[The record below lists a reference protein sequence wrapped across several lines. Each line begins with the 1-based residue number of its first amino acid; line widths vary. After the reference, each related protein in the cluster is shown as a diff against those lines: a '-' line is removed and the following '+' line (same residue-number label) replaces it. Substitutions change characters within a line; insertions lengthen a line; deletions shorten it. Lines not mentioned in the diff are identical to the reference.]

1 MYPFINVYICIS
13 KPKFSD
19 YFLLLQTNPTQVAN
33 PIKQLA
39 GETAIYGLSTIL
51 ARIIN
56 FALVPLYTRVLT
68 QSQYG
73 VVAEFMAYIA
83 MLQVVLTLGL
93 ETGCFRYASKEG
105 ADPGK
110 VFSNAFVTV
119 FGVCALF
126 FGATAL
132 FSGDIAT
139 AMGYPGFSKLI
150 VYCGLILL
158 IDCTTAIL
166 FAKLRH
172 EHKALKFAVIKTLK
186 ILTEVAVNLL
196 LYLVLAARF
205 AEGSWR
211 WVTRLVSATPDF
223 TYPIFAILVSC
234 LVCLV
239 LIAPELFRL
248 TFRLDRRLIRRLL
261 VYSLPLMVAG
271 LPGIMN
277 DVLDRLLM
285 RFINADPVNWRAD
298 LGVYQAAVKLAVIM
312 QLFVQMFRY
321 AAEPFFFQRERD
333 KGSKK
338 IYADV
343 LNYFTAFCMFGFVI
357 LMLFMDEIGL
367 LLGRDFRV
375 GLDITPIMLMA
386 YVITGIL
393 FNVNIWYK
401 LSEKT
406 GYAVW
411 ITLAGLA
418 VTVVVNVIFMP
429 RYSYHAA
436 AWGHIASYLTMLL
449 LTAALGRKYYPI
461 PYNWGVVLL
470 LMAAGLG
477 VWGLSTLLP
486 TLGTGLKFLLHFLF
500 VLLYVGVAFI
510 IFAIQKRRSVA

>member
-1 MYPFINVYICIS
+1 M
-13 KPKFSD
+13 
-19 YFLLLQTNPTQVAN
+19 AN

-51 ARIIN
+51 ARVIN

-68 QSQYG
+68 QTQYG
-73 VVAEFMAYIA
+73 VFSEFMAYIA

-105 ADPGK
+105 ADPK
-110 VFSNAFVTV
+110 RVFSNAFVTV

-126 FGATAL
+126 LACLIA
-132 FSGDIAT
+132 FSGEIAT
-139 AMGYPGFSKLI
+139 GFGYPGFDNLI
-150 VYCGLILL
+150 IYCGLILL

-172 EHKALKFAVIKTLK
+172 EHKALKFAVIKTIK
-186 ILTEVAVNLL
+186 ILTEVGVNLL
-196 LYLVLAARF
+196 LYLVMAARF
-205 AEGSWR
+205 ATNPDHWL
-211 WVTRLVSATPDF
+211 TRFVSASPDF
-223 TYPIFAILVSC
+223 TYPIFAILISC

-239 LIAPELFRL
+239 LIAPDLLKL
-248 TFRLDRRLIRRLL
+248 TFRLDGKLIRRLL
-261 VYSLPLMVAG
+261 AYSLPLMIAG

-277 DVLDRLLM
+277 DVLDRVLM

-333 KGSKK
+333 KDSKK

-343 LNYFTAFCMFGFVI
+343 LNYFTAFCMFGFVV

-367 LLGRDFRV
+367 LLGKDFRV
-375 GLDITPIMLMA
+375 GLSITPIMLMA
-386 YVITGIL
+386 YVITGVL

-411 ITLAGLA
+411 ITLAGLV
-418 VTVVVNVIFMP
+418 VTIVVNLLFMP
-429 RYSYHAA
+429 KYSYHAA
-436 AWGHIASYLTMLL
+436 AWGHIASYLTMLV
-449 LTAALGRKYYPI
+449 LTAWLGRRHYPI

-470 LMAAGLG
+470 LTAAGLG
-477 VWGLSTLLP
+477 TWGVSRLLP
-486 TLGTGLKFLLHFLF
+486 EMDLWIKIIVHLLLVLVYLGL
-500 VLLYVGVAFI
+500 AFI
-510 IFAIQKRRSVA
+510 IFVFHKKKSAA

>member
-1 MYPFINVYICIS
+1 M
-13 KPKFSD
+13 
-19 YFLLLQTNPTQVAN
+19 AN

-51 ARIIN
+51 ARVIN
-56 FALVPLYTRVLT
+56 FALVPLYTRVLS
-68 QSQYG
+68 QAQYG
-73 VVAEFMAYIA
+73 VFSEFMAYIA

-119 FGVCALF
+119 FGICALF
-126 FGATAL
+126 FACVSV
-132 FSGDIAT
+132 FSDGIAT
-139 AMGYPGFSKLI
+139 VMGYPGFARLI

-172 EHKALKFAVIKTLK
+172 EHKALRFAVIKTLK
-186 ILTEVAVNLL
+186 ILTEVGVNLL
-196 LYLVLAARF
+196 LYLVMAQRF
-205 AEGSWR
+205 AAGSSLWL
-211 WVTRLVSATPDF
+211 TRFVSAVPDF

-239 LIAPELFRL
+239 LIAPELLKL
-248 TFRLDRRLIRRLL
+248 TFRLDRSLIRRLL

-277 DVLDRLLM
+277 DVLDRVLM

-321 AAEPFFFQRERD
+321 AAEPFFFQREKD
-333 KGSKK
+333 KDGKI

-343 LNYFTAFCMFGFVI
+343 LNYFTAFCMFGFVT

-367 LLGRDFRV
+367 ILGKDFRV

-386 YVITGIL
+386 YIITGIL

-411 ITLAGLA
+411 ITLAGLV
-418 VTVVVNVIFMP
+418 VTVIVNLIFMP

-436 AWGHIASYLTMLL
+436 AWGHIASYLTMLV
-449 LTAALGRKYYPI
+449 LTAALGRRHYPI

-470 LMAAGLG
+470 LVAGGLG
-477 VWGLSTLLP
+477 IWGLSLLLP
-486 TLGTGLKFLLHFLF
+486 EMGIWTKVLVHSAF
-500 VLLYVGVAFI
+500 VLLYIFFAFA
-510 IFAIQKRRSVA
+510 IFAIHKRRIVR

>member
-1 MYPFINVYICIS
+1 MLIS
-13 KPKFSD
+13 HE
-19 YFLLLQTNPTQVAN
+19 VAN
-33 PIKQLA
+33 PLKQLA

-51 ARIIN
+51 ARVIN

-68 QSQYG
+68 QTQYG
-73 VVAEFMAYIA
+73 VFAEFMAYIA

-126 FGATAL
+126 FACVTL
-132 FSGDIAT
+132 FSDGIST
-139 AMGYPGFSKLI
+139 AMGYPGFSNMI

-186 ILTEVAVNLL
+186 ILTEVGVNLL

-205 AEGSWR
+205 AEGSCLWL
-211 WVTRLVSATPDF
+211 TRFVSATPDF

-234 LVCLV
+234 FVCLI
-239 LIAPELFRL
+239 LIAPELLKL
-248 TFRLDRRLIRRLL
+248 TFQLDRGLIRRLL
-261 VYSLPLMVAG
+261 IYSLPLMVAG

-333 KGSKK
+333 KGGKK

-343 LNYFTAFCMFGFVI
+343 LNYFTAFCMFGFVV
-357 LMLFMDEIGL
+357 LMLFMNEIGL
-367 LLGRDFRV
+367 LLGKDFRV

-411 ITLAGLA
+411 ITLAGLV
-418 VTVVVNVIFMP
+418 VTVIVNLIFMP

-436 AWGHIASYLTMLL
+436 AWGHIASYLTMLV
-449 LTAALGRKYYPI
+449 LTAALGRKHYPI
-461 PYNWGVVLL
+461 PYNWGVVVLL
-470 LMAAGLG
+470 VAAGLG
-477 VWGLSTLLP
+477 VWGLSLLLP
-486 TLGTGLKFLLHFLF
+486 EMGLWLRILVHCAF
-500 VLLYVGVAFI
+500 VLLYLFLAFA
-510 IFAIQKRRSVA
+510 IFAVHKKRVAV

>member
-1 MYPFINVYICIS
+1 M
-13 KPKFSD
+13 
-19 YFLLLQTNPTQVAN
+19 AN

-68 QSQYG
+68 QSDFG
-73 VVAEFMAYIA
+73 VMSEFMAYIA

-93 ETGCFRYASKEG
+93 ETGCFRYATKEG
-105 ADPGK
+105 ADPNQ

-119 FGVCALF
+119 FGVCAF
-126 FGATAL
+126 FFAAVAV

-139 AMGYPGFSKLI
+139 AMGYAGFSNII

-172 EHKALKFAVIKTLK
+172 EHKALKFAVIKTVK
-186 ILTEVAVNLL
+186 ILTELGVNLL

-205 AEGSWR
+205 AEGSCIWL
-211 WVTRLVSATPDF
+211 TRFVSATPDF

-234 LVCLV
+234 IVCLV
-239 LIAPELFRL
+239 LIAPELL
-248 TFRLDRRLIRRLL
+248 KLAFRLDSALIRRLL

-277 DVLDRLLM
+277 DVLDRVLM
-285 RFINADPVNWRAD
+285 RFCNADPVNWRAD

-343 LNYFTAFCMFGFVI
+343 LNYFTAFCMFGFVV

-367 LLGRDFRV
+367 ILGKDFRV

-411 ITLAGLA
+411 ITLAGLV
-418 VTVVVNVIFMP
+418 VTIVVNLIFMP

-436 AWGHIASYLTMLL
+436 AWGHIASYLTMLV
-449 LTAALGRKYYPI
+449 LTALLGRKHYPI
-461 PYNWGVVLL
+461 PYNWGIVLVL
-470 LMAAGLG
+470 VAAGLG
-477 VWGLSTLLP
+477 IWGLSTLLP
-486 TLGTGLKFLLHFLF
+486 EMSLGIKILVHGFFAL
-500 VLLYVGVAFI
+500 VYVGIAVVI
-510 IFAIQKRRSVA
+510 LRVQKRRTAV

>member
-1 MYPFINVYICIS
+1 M
-13 KPKFSD
+13 
-19 YFLLLQTNPTQVAN
+19 AN

-68 QSQYG
+68 QSDFG
-73 VVAEFMAYIA
+73 VMSEFMAYIA

-93 ETGCFRYASKEG
+93 ETGCFRYATKEG
-105 ADPGK
+105 ADPDR

-119 FGVCALF
+119 FGVCAF
-126 FGATAL
+126 FFAVVAL
-132 FSGDIAT
+132 FSGGIST
-139 AMGYPGFSKLI
+139 AMGYTGFGNII

-172 EHKALKFAVIKTLK
+172 EHKALKFAVIKTVK
-186 ILTEVAVNLL
+186 ILTELGVNLL

-205 AEGSWR
+205 AEGSCLWL
-211 WVTRLVSATPDF
+211 TRFVSATPDF

-234 LVCLV
+234 IVCLL
-239 LIAPELFRL
+239 LIAPELMKL
-248 TFRLDRRLIRRLL
+248 TFRLDSTLIRRLL
-261 VYSLPLMVAG
+261 IYSLPLMVAG

-277 DVLDRLLM
+277 DVLDRVLM
-285 RFINADPVNWRAD
+285 RFCNADPVNWRAD

-338 IYADV
+338 IYANV
-343 LNYFTAFCMFGFVI
+343 LNYFTAFCMFGFVV

-367 LLGRDFRV
+367 ILGKDFRV

-411 ITLAGLA
+411 ITLAGLV
-418 VTVVVNVIFMP
+418 VTIVVNVIFMP

-436 AWGHIASYLTMLL
+436 AWGHIASYLTMLV
-449 LTAALGRKYYPI
+449 LTAALGRKHYPI

-470 LMAAGLG
+470 LVVAGLG
-477 VWGLSTLLP
+477 AWGLASLLP
-486 TLGTGLKFLLHFLF
+486 EMGLGLKILVHSAF
-500 VLLYVGVAFI
+500 VLLYVGAAFV
-510 IFAIQKRRSVA
+510 IFALQKRRSVA

>member
-1 MYPFINVYICIS
+1 M
-13 KPKFSD
+13 
-19 YFLLLQTNPTQVAN
+19 AN

-51 ARIIN
+51 ARVIN
-56 FALVPLYTRVLT
+56 FALVPLYTRVLSQT
-68 QSQYG
+68 QYG
-73 VVAEFMAYIA
+73 VFSEFMAYIA

-126 FGATAL
+126 FACVTV
-132 FSGDIAT
+132 FSGGIAT
-139 AMGYPGFSKLI
+139 SMGYAGHSRLI

-172 EHKALKFAVIKTLK
+172 EHKALKFAVIKTVK
-186 ILTEVAVNLL
+186 ILTEVGVNLL
-196 LYLVLAARF
+196 LYLVMAQRF
-205 AEGSWR
+205 AAGSSFWL
-211 WVTRLVSATPDF
+211 TRFVSAAPDF
-223 TYPIFAILVSC
+223 TYPVFAILVSC

-239 LIAPELFRL
+239 LIAPELLKL
-248 TFRLDRRLIRRLL
+248 TFQIDRALVRRLL

-277 DVLDRLLM
+277 DVLDRVLM

-333 KGSKK
+333 KGGKK

-343 LNYFTAFCMFGFVI
+343 LNYFTAFCMFGFVT

-367 LLGRDFRV
+367 ILGKDFRV

-386 YVITGIL
+386 YIITGIL

-411 ITLAGLA
+411 ITLAGLV
-418 VTVVVNVIFMP
+418 VTIVVNLVFMP
-429 RYSYHAA
+429 LYSYHAA
-436 AWGHIASYLTMLL
+436 AWGHIASYLTMLV
-449 LTAALGRKYYPI
+449 LTAALGRKHYPI
-461 PYNWGVVLL
+461 PYNWGVVVLL
-470 LMAAGLG
+470 VTGGLG
-477 VWGLSTLLP
+477 VWGLSLLLP
-486 TLGTGLKFLLHFLF
+486 EMGLWTKILVHSAF
-500 VLLYVGVAFI
+500 VLLYFFLAFA
-510 IFAIQKRRSVA
+510 IFAIHKRRTAR

>member
-1 MYPFINVYICIS
+1 M
-13 KPKFSD
+13 
-19 YFLLLQTNPTQVAN
+19 AN
-33 PIKQLA
+33 PLKQLA

-51 ARIIN
+51 ARVIN

-68 QSQYG
+68 QAQYG
-73 VVAEFMAYIA
+73 VVSEFMAYIA

-105 ADPGK
+105 ADARK

-119 FGVCALF
+119 FGICALF
-126 FGATAL
+126 LACMIA
-132 FSGDIAT
+132 FSGDIST
-139 AMGYPGFSKLI
+139 AMGYPGFRNMI
-150 VYCGLILL
+150 VYCGLILA

-172 EHKALKFAVIKTLK
+172 EHKALKFAVIKTVK
-186 ILTEVAVNLL
+186 ILTEVAVNLW
-196 LYLVLAARF
+196 LYLVMAKRF
-205 AEGSWR
+205 AAGSSLWL
-211 WVTRLVSATPDF
+211 TRFVSSTPDF

-234 LVCLV
+234 IVCLV
-239 LIAPELFRL
+239 LIAPELLKLSFQ
-248 TFRLDRRLIRRLL
+248 LDRKLIGRLL
-261 VYSLPLMVAG
+261 VYSLPLMIAG

-277 DVLDRLLM
+277 DVLDRVLM
-285 RFINADPVNWRAD
+285 RFVNADPVNWRAD

-321 AAEPFFFQRERD
+321 AAEPFFFQREREKD
-333 KGSKK
+333 SKQT
-338 IYADV
+338 YAKV
-343 LNYFTAFCMFGFVI
+343 LNYFTAFCMFGFVV

-367 LLGRDFRV
+367 LLGKDFRV

-418 VTVVVNVIFMP
+418 VTIVVNLIFMP

-436 AWGHIASYLTMLL
+436 AWGHIASYVTMLL
-449 LTAALGRKYYPI
+449 LTALLGRKHYPI
-461 PYNWGVVLL
+461 PYNWGVVILL
-470 LMAAGLG
+470 VAAGLG
-477 VWGLSTLLP
+477 VWGLSMLLP
-486 TLGTGLKFLLHFLF
+486 EMGVWAKILVHSAF
-500 VLLYVGVAFI
+500 VLLYIAIAFV
-510 IFAIQKRRSVA
+510 IFVVQKRRSAV

>member
-1 MYPFINVYICIS
+1 M
-13 KPKFSD
+13 
-19 YFLLLQTNPTQVAN
+19 AN

-51 ARIIN
+51 ARVIN

-68 QSQYG
+68 QSDFG
-73 VVAEFMAYIA
+73 VMSEFMAYIA

-105 ADPGK
+105 ADPAK

-126 FGATAL
+126 LACMIA
-132 FSGDIAT
+132 FSGGISSS
-139 AMGYPGFSKLI
+139 MGYPGFSNLI
-150 VYCGLILL
+150 VYCGLILFF
-158 IDCTTAIL
+158 DCTTAIL

-186 ILTEVAVNLL
+186 ILTEVGVNLL
-196 LYLVLAARF
+196 LYLVMARRF
-205 AEGSWR
+205 AVNPAHWL
-211 WVTRLVSATPDF
+211 TRFVSASPDF

-234 LVCLV
+234 IVCV
-239 LIAPELFRL
+239 ILIAPELLKL
-248 TFRLDRRLIRRLL
+248 TFRFDRRLAGRLL
-261 VYSLPLMVAG
+261 VYSLPLMIAG

-277 DVLDRLLM
+277 DVLDRVLM
-285 RFINADPVNWRAD
+285 RFVNADPVNWRAD

-321 AAEPFFFQRERD
+321 AAEPFFFQRERE
-333 KGSKK
+333 KGSKQ

-343 LNYFTAFCMFGFVI
+343 LNYFTAFCMFGFVV

-367 LLGRDFRV
+367 ILGKDFRV

-411 ITLAGLA
+411 ITLAGLV
-418 VTVVVNVIFMP
+418 VTIVVNLIFMP

-436 AWGHIASYLTMLL
+436 AWGHIASYVTMLV
-449 LTAALGRKYYPI
+449 LTAALGRKHYPI
-461 PYNWGVVLL
+461 PYNWGIVLL
-470 LMAAGLG
+470 LVAAGLG
-477 VWGLSTLLP
+477 IWGLGTLLP
-486 TLGTGLKFLLHFLF
+486 AMGLGKKIIVHSAL
-500 VLLYVGVAFI
+500 VLLYLAVAFV
-510 IFAIQKRRSVA
+510 IFAVRKRRTAR

>member
-1 MYPFINVYICIS
+1 M
-13 KPKFSD
+13 
-19 YFLLLQTNPTQVAN
+19 AN
-33 PIKQLA
+33 PLKQLA

-51 ARIIN
+51 ARVIN
-56 FALVPLYTRVLT
+56 FALVPLYTRVLSQT
-68 QSQYG
+68 QYG
-73 VVAEFMAYIA
+73 VFSEFMAYIA

-119 FGVCALF
+119 FGICALF
-126 FGATAL
+126 FACVTV
-132 FSGDIAT
+132 FSGGIAT
-139 AMGYPGFSKLI
+139 AMGYAGYSRLI

-172 EHKALKFAVIKTLK
+172 EHKALKFAVIKSVK
-186 ILTEVAVNLL
+186 ILTELGVNIL
-196 LYLVLAARF
+196 LYLVLAARLAQNPSHWLTHF
-205 AEGSWR
+205 
-211 WVTRLVSATPDF
+211 VSAAPDF

-234 LVCLV
+234 IVCLL
-239 LIAPELFRL
+239 LIAPELLKL
-248 TFRLDRRLIRRLL
+248 TFRLDGTLVRRLL

-321 AAEPFFFQRERD
+321 AAEPFFFQRERE

-338 IYADV
+338 VYADV
-343 LNYFTAFCMFGFVI
+343 LNYFTAFCMFGFVV

-367 LLGRDFRV
+367 ILGKDFRT
-375 GLDITPIMLMA
+375 GLSITPIMLMA
-386 YVITGIL
+386 YVITGVL

-411 ITLAGLA
+411 ITLAGLV
-418 VTVVVNVIFMP
+418 VTVAVNLVFMP

-436 AWGHIASYLTMLL
+436 AWGHVASYLTMLV
-449 LTAALGRKYYPI
+449 LTAVLGRRHYPI

-470 LMAAGLG
+470 LVAAGLG
-477 VWGLSTLLP
+477 IWGLSRLLP
-486 TLGTGLKFLLHFLF
+486 EMGLWIKILVHSAF
-500 VLLYVGVAFI
+500 VLLYIAVAFV
-510 IFAIQKRRSVA
+510 IFVVRKRRSAV

>member
-1 MYPFINVYICIS
+1 M
-13 KPKFSD
+13 
-19 YFLLLQTNPTQVAN
+19 AN
-33 PIKQLA
+33 PLKQLA

-51 ARIIN
+51 ARVIN

-68 QSQYG
+68 QAQYG
-73 VVAEFMAYIA
+73 VVSEFMAYIA
-83 MLQVVLTLGL
+83 MLQVVLTLGM
-93 ETGCFRYASKEG
+93 ETGCFRYATKEG
-105 ADPGK
+105 ADPK
-110 VFSNAFVTV
+110 QVFSNAFVTV

-126 FGATAL
+126 LACMIVFA
-132 FSGDIAT
+132 GDIST
-139 AMGYPGFSKLI
+139 AMGYPGFSNMI
-150 VYCGLILL
+150 VYCGLILA

-186 ILTEVAVNLL
+186 ILTEVGVNLL

-205 AEGSWR
+205 AEGSCLWLMR
-211 WVTRLVSATPDF
+211 FVSATPDF

-234 LVCLV
+234 VVCLI
-239 LIAPELFRL
+239 LIFPELLKL
-248 TFRLDRRLIRRLL
+248 TFKLDKGLIHRLL
-261 VYSLPLMVAG
+261 VYSLPLMIAG

-285 RFINADPVNWRAD
+285 RFLNADPVNWRAD

-333 KGSKK
+333 KDSKK
-338 IYADV
+338 VYADV
-343 LNYFTAFCMFGFVI
+343 LNYFTAFCMFGFVA

-367 LLGRDFRV
+367 ILGKDFRE
-375 GLDITPIMLMA
+375 GLSITPIMLMA

-411 ITLAGLA
+411 ITLAGLV
-418 VTVVVNVIFMP
+418 VTVVVNILFMP

-436 AWGHIASYLTMLL
+436 AWGHIASYLTMLV
-449 LTAALGRKYYPI
+449 LTAALGRKHYPI

-470 LMAAGLG
+470 LVAAGLG
-477 VWGLSTLLP
+477 VWRLAGLLP
-486 TLGTGLKFLLHFLF
+486 EMGLGLKILVHSVF
-500 VLLYVGVAFI
+500 VLLYIGVAFA
-510 IFAIQKRRSVA
+510 IFAVQKRRSVA

>member
-1 MYPFINVYICIS
+1 M
-13 KPKFSD
+13 
-19 YFLLLQTNPTQVAN
+19 AN
-33 PIKQLA
+33 PLKQLA

-51 ARIIN
+51 ARVIN

-68 QSQYG
+68 QAQYG
-73 VVAEFMAYIA
+73 VVSEFMAYIA

-93 ETGCFRYASKEG
+93 ETGCFRYATKEG
-105 ADPGK
+105 ADPRQ
-110 VFSNAFVTV
+110 VFSNAFATV

-126 FGATAL
+126 LACMVA
-132 FSGDIAT
+132 FSDGIST
-139 AMGYPGFSKLI
+139 AMGYPGFRNMI
-150 VYCGLILL
+150 VYCGLILMV
-158 IDCTTAIL
+158 DCTTAIL

-172 EHKALKFAVIKTLK
+172 EHKALRFAVIKTAK
-186 ILTEVAVNLL
+186 ILTEVGVNLL
-196 LYLVLAARF
+196 LYLVMAPRF
-205 AEGSWR
+205 AQGSSLWL
-211 WVTRLVSATPDF
+211 TRLVSATPDF
-223 TYPIFAILVSC
+223 TYPVFAILVSC

-239 LIAPELFRL
+239 LIAPELL
-248 TFRLDRRLIRRLL
+248 KLSLRLDRSLIRRLL

-277 DVLDRLLM
+277 DVLDRVLM

-298 LGVYQAAVKLAVIM
+298 LGVYQAAVKLAVLM

-321 AAEPFFFQRERD
+321 AAEPFFFQRERE
-333 KGSKK
+333 KGSRK

-343 LNYFTAFCMFGFVI
+343 LNYFTAFCMFGFVV

-367 LLGRDFRV
+367 ILGKDFRV

-386 YVITGIL
+386 YVLTGVL

-418 VTVVVNVIFMP
+418 VTIVVNLIFMP
-429 RYSYHAA
+429 RFSYRAA
-436 AWGHIASYLTMLL
+436 AWGHVASYLTMLL
-449 LTAALGRKYYPI
+449 LTALLGRRHYPI
-461 PYNWGVVLL
+461 PYHWGVVIL

-477 VWGLSTLLP
+477 VWGLSLLLP
-486 TLGTGLKFLLHFLF
+486 EMGTGLKILVHSAF
-500 VLLYVGVAFI
+500 VLLYLAAAFI
-510 IFAIQKRRSVA
+510 IFAVHKKRPAA

>member
-1 MYPFINVYICIS
+1 M
-13 KPKFSD
+13 
-19 YFLLLQTNPTQVAN
+19 AN

-73 VVAEFMAYIA
+73 VFSEFMAYIA

-105 ADPGK
+105 ADPRR

-119 FGVCALF
+119 FGICALF
-126 FGATAL
+126 LACLTVFSGGISTAL
-132 FSGDIAT
+132 
-139 AMGYPGFSKLI
+139 GYPGFDNLI
-150 VYCGLILL
+150 IYCGLILL

-172 EHKALKFAVIKTLK
+172 EHKALKFAVIKTVK
-186 ILTEVAVNLL
+186 ILTEVGVNLL

-205 AEGSWR
+205 AEGSCLWL
-211 WVTRLVSATPDF
+211 TRFVSVAPDF
-223 TYPIFAILVSC
+223 TYPVFAILVSC
-234 LVCLV
+234 IVCLL
-239 LIAPELFRL
+239 LIAPELLKL
-248 TFRLDRRLIRRLL
+248 TFRLDRQLIRRLL

-277 DVLDRLLM
+277 DVLDRVLM

-333 KGSKK
+333 KGGKQ

-343 LNYFTAFCMFGFVI
+343 LNYFTAFCMFGFVA

-367 LLGRDFRV
+367 ILGKDFRV
-375 GLDITPIMLMA
+375 GLSITPIMLMA

-411 ITLAGLA
+411 ITLAGLVVTIA
-418 VTVVVNVIFMP
+418 VNLVFMP
-429 RYSYHAA
+429 RYSYRAA
-436 AWGHIASYLTMLL
+436 AWGHIASYLTMLV
-449 LTAALGRKYYPI
+449 LTALLGRRHYPI
-461 PYNWGVVLL
+461 PYDWGVVILL
-470 LMAAGLG
+470 VAAGLG
-477 VWGLSTLLP
+477 VWGLGTLLP
-486 TLGTGLKFLLHFLF
+486 EMGLWTKIFVHCAL
-500 VLLYVGVAFI
+500 VLLYIAIAFV
-510 IFAIQKRRSVA
+510 IFVVHKKKSAR

>member
-1 MYPFINVYICIS
+1 M
-13 KPKFSD
+13 
-19 YFLLLQTNPTQVAN
+19 AN

-68 QSQYG
+68 QAQYG
-73 VVAEFMAYIA
+73 VVSEFMAWIA

-126 FGATAL
+126 MACMIVFA
-132 FSGDIAT
+132 GDIST
-139 AMGYPGFSKLI
+139 AMGYAGFPNLI
-150 VYCGLILL
+150 IYCGLILL

-172 EHKALKFAVIKTLK
+172 EHKAFRFAIIKTVK
-186 ILTEVAVNLL
+186 ILTELGVNLL

-205 AEGSWR
+205 VEGSWL
-211 WVTRLVSATPDF
+211 WLTHFISATPDF

-234 LVCLV
+234 LVCLL
-239 LIAPELFRL
+239 LISPELLKL
-248 TFRLDRRLIRRLL
+248 TFRLDGSIIRRLL

-277 DVLDRLLM
+277 DVLDRVLM
-285 RFINADPVNWRAD
+285 RFCNADPVNWRAD

-333 KGSKK
+333 KGSKQV
-338 IYADV
+338 YAEV
-343 LNYFTAFCMFGFVI
+343 LNYFTAFCMFGFVT

-367 LLGRDFRV
+367 ILGRDFRA

-386 YVITGIL
+386 YVLTGIL

-406 GYAVW
+406 GFAVW
-411 ITLAGLA
+411 ITLAGLV
-418 VTVVVNVIFMP
+418 VTIVVNVSFMP
-429 RYSYHAA
+429 VYSYHAA
-436 AWGHIASYLTMLL
+436 AWGHLASYLTMLI
-449 LTAALGRKYYPI
+449 LTAALGRRHYPI
-461 PYNWGVVLL
+461 PYEWAVVVLL
-470 LMAAGLG
+470 VASGLG
-477 VWGLSTLLP
+477 IWGLSLLLP
-486 TLGTGLKFLLHFLF
+486 AMGIWLKLLVHFAF
-500 VLLYVGVAFI
+500 VLLYLFVAFA
-510 IFAIQKRRSVA
+510 IFAIKKKKTPAA

>member
-1 MYPFINVYICIS
+1 M
-13 KPKFSD
+13 
-19 YFLLLQTNPTQVAN
+19 AN

-68 QSQYG
+68 QAQYG
-73 VVAEFMAYIA
+73 VVSEFMAYIA
-83 MLQVVLTLGL
+83 MLQVVLTLGM
-93 ETGCFRYASKEG
+93 ETGCFRYATKEG
-105 ADPGK
+105 ADPK
-110 VFSNAFVTV
+110 QVFSNAFVTV

-126 FGATAL
+126 LACMIVFA
-132 FSGDIAT
+132 GDIST
-139 AMGYPGFSKLI
+139 AMGYPGFSNMI
-150 VYCGLILL
+150 VYCGLILA

-186 ILTEVAVNLL
+186 ILTEVGVNLL

-205 AEGSWR
+205 AEGSCLWL
-211 WVTRLVSATPDF
+211 TRFVSATPDF

-234 LVCLV
+234 VVCLI
-239 LIAPELFRL
+239 LIFPELLKL
-248 TFRLDRRLIRRLL
+248 TFKLDKGLIHRLL
-261 VYSLPLMVAG
+261 VYSLPLMIAG

-285 RFINADPVNWRAD
+285 RFLNADPVNWRAD

-333 KGSKK
+333 KDSKK
-338 IYADV
+338 VYADV
-343 LNYFTAFCMFGFVI
+343 LNYFTAFCMFGFVA

-367 LLGRDFRV
+367 ILGKDFRE
-375 GLDITPIMLMA
+375 GLSITPIMLMA

-411 ITLAGLA
+411 ITLAGLV
-418 VTVVVNVIFMP
+418 VTVVVNILFMP

-436 AWGHIASYLTMLL
+436 AWGHIASYLTMLV
-449 LTAALGRKYYPI
+449 LTAALGRKHYPI

-470 LMAAGLG
+470 LVAAGLG
-477 VWGLSTLLP
+477 VWRLAALLP
-486 TLGTGLKFLLHFLF
+486 EMGLGLKILVHSVF
-500 VLLYVGVAFI
+500 VLLYIGVAFA
-510 IFAIQKRRSVA
+510 IFAVQKRRSVA

>member
-1 MYPFINVYICIS
+1 M
-13 KPKFSD
+13 
-19 YFLLLQTNPTQVAN
+19 AN
-33 PIKQLA
+33 PLKQLA

-51 ARIIN
+51 ARVIN

-68 QSQYG
+68 QAQYG
-73 VVAEFMAYIA
+73 VVSEFMAYIA
-83 MLQVVLTLGL
+83 MLQVVLTLGM
-93 ETGCFRYASKEG
+93 ETGCFRYATKEG
-105 ADPGK
+105 ADPK
-110 VFSNAFVTV
+110 QVFSNAFVTV

-126 FGATAL
+126 LACMIVFA
-132 FSGDIAT
+132 GDIST
-139 AMGYPGFSKLI
+139 AMGYPGFSNMI
-150 VYCGLILL
+150 VYCGLILA

-186 ILTEVAVNLL
+186 ILTEVGVNLL

-205 AEGSWR
+205 AEGSCLWL
-211 WVTRLVSATPDF
+211 TRFVSATPDF

-234 LVCLV
+234 VVCLI
-239 LIAPELFRL
+239 LIFPELLKL
-248 TFRLDRRLIRRLL
+248 TFKLDKGLIHRLL
-261 VYSLPLMVAG
+261 VYSLPLMIAG

-285 RFINADPVNWRAD
+285 RFLNADPVNWRAD

-333 KGSKK
+333 KDSKK
-338 IYADV
+338 VYADV
-343 LNYFTAFCMFGFVI
+343 LNYFTAFCMFGFVA

-367 LLGRDFRV
+367 ILGKDFRE
-375 GLDITPIMLMA
+375 GLSITPIMLMA

-411 ITLAGLA
+411 ITLAGLV
-418 VTVVVNVIFMP
+418 VTVVVNILFMP

-436 AWGHIASYLTMLL
+436 AWGHIASYLTMLV
-449 LTAALGRKYYPI
+449 LTAALGRKHYPI

-470 LMAAGLG
+470 LVAAGLG
-477 VWGLSTLLP
+477 VWRLAALLP
-486 TLGTGLKFLLHFLF
+486 EMGLGLKILVHSVF
-500 VLLYVGVAFI
+500 VLLYIGVAFA
-510 IFAIQKRRSVA
+510 IFAVQKRRSVV

>member
-1 MYPFINVYICIS
+1 M
-13 KPKFSD
+13 
-19 YFLLLQTNPTQVAN
+19 AN

-51 ARIIN
+51 ARVIN

-68 QSQYG
+68 QSDFG
-73 VVAEFMAYIA
+73 VMSEFMAYIA

-93 ETGCFRYASKEG
+93 ETGCFRYATKEG
-105 ADPGK
+105 ADPNQ

-119 FGVCALF
+119 FGVCAF
-126 FGATAL
+126 FFAVVAL
-132 FSGDIAT
+132 FSGGIST
-139 AMGYPGFSKLI
+139 AMGYPGFSNII

-172 EHKALKFAVIKTLK
+172 EHKALKFAVIKTVK
-186 ILTEVAVNLL
+186 ILTELGVNLL

-205 AEGSWR
+205 AEGSCLWL
-211 WVTRLVSATPDF
+211 TRFVSATPDF

-234 LVCLV
+234 IVCLV
-239 LIAPELFRL
+239 LIAPELLKL
-248 TFRLDRRLIRRLL
+248 TFRLDSALVRRLL
-261 VYSLPLMVAG
+261 IYSLPLMVAG

-277 DVLDRLLM
+277 DVLDRVLM
-285 RFINADPVNWRAD
+285 RFCNADPVNWRAD

-343 LNYFTAFCMFGFVI
+343 LNYFTAFCMFGFVV

-367 LLGRDFRV
+367 ILGKDFRV

-411 ITLAGLA
+411 ITLAGLV
-418 VTVVVNVIFMP
+418 VTIVVNLIFMP
-429 RYSYHAA
+429 VYSYHAA
-436 AWGHIASYLTMLL
+436 AWGHIASSLTMLV
-449 LTAALGRKYYPI
+449 LTAWLGRRHYPI

-470 LMAAGLG
+470 LVAAGLG
-477 VWGLSTLLP
+477 IWALSGLLP
-486 TLGTGLKFLLHFLF
+486 EMGLGLKILVHSAL
-500 VLLYVGVAFI
+500 VLLYIAVAFA
-510 IFAIQKRRSVA
+510 IFVIQKRRSAV

>member
-1 MYPFINVYICIS
+1 M
-13 KPKFSD
+13 
-19 YFLLLQTNPTQVAN
+19 AN

-73 VVAEFMAYIA
+73 VFSEFMAYIA

-105 ADPGK
+105 ADPRR

-119 FGVCALF
+119 FGICALF
-126 FGATAL
+126 LACLTVFSGGISTAL
-132 FSGDIAT
+132 
-139 AMGYPGFSKLI
+139 GYPGFDNLI
-150 VYCGLILL
+150 IYCGLILL

-172 EHKALKFAVIKTLK
+172 EHKALKFAVIKTVK
-186 ILTEVAVNLL
+186 ILTEVGVNLL
-196 LYLVLAARF
+196 LYLVLADRF
-205 AEGSWR
+205 AEGSCLWI
-211 WVTRLVSATPDF
+211 TRFVSAAPDF
-223 TYPIFAILVSC
+223 TYPVFAILVSC
-234 LVCLV
+234 IVCLL
-239 LIAPELFRL
+239 LIAPELLKL
-248 TFRLDRRLIRRLL
+248 TFRLDRQLIRRLL

-277 DVLDRLLM
+277 DVLDRVLM

-333 KGSKK
+333 KGGKK

-343 LNYFTAFCMFGFVI
+343 LNYFTAFCMFGFVA

-367 LLGRDFRV
+367 ILGKDFRV
-375 GLDITPIMLMA
+375 GLSITPIMLMA

-411 ITLAGLA
+411 ITLAGLVVTIA
-418 VTVVVNVIFMP
+418 VNLVFMP

-436 AWGHIASYLTMLL
+436 AWGHIASYLTMLV
-449 LTAALGRKYYPI
+449 LTALLGRRHYPI
-461 PYNWGVVLL
+461 PYDWGVVILL
-470 LMAAGLG
+470 VAAGLG

-486 TLGTGLKFLLHFLF
+486 EMGLWTKIFVHCAF
-500 VLLYVGVAFI
+500 VLLYIAIAFV
-510 IFAIQKRRSVA
+510 IFVVHKKKSAR

>member
-1 MYPFINVYICIS
+1 M
-13 KPKFSD
+13 
-19 YFLLLQTNPTQVAN
+19 AN

-68 QSQYG
+68 QTQYG

-93 ETGCFRYASKEG
+93 ETGCFRFATKEG
-105 ADPGK
+105 ADPK
-110 VFSNAFVTV
+110 QVFSNAFVTV
-119 FGVCALF
+119 FGICSF
-126 FGATAL
+126 FFAGVAV

-139 AMGYPGFSKLI
+139 AMGYEGFSNMI

-172 EHKALKFAVIKTLK
+172 EHKALKFAVIKTVK
-186 ILTEVAVNLL
+186 ILTEVGVNLL

-205 AEGSWR
+205 AQGSSLWL
-211 WVTRLVSATPDF
+211 TRFVSATPDF

-239 LIAPELFRL
+239 LISPELFKL
-248 TFRLDRRLIRRLL
+248 TFRLDRTLVRRLL
-261 VYSLPLMVAG
+261 IYSLPLMVAG

-343 LNYFTAFCMFGFVI
+343 LNYFTAFCMFGFVV
-357 LMLFMDEIGL
+357 LMLFMNEIGL
-367 LLGRDFRV
+367 ILGKDFRV

-411 ITLAGLA
+411 ITLAGLV
-418 VTVVVNVIFMP
+418 VTIIVNMIFMP

-436 AWGHIASYLTMLL
+436 AWGHIASYLTMLV
-449 LTAALGRKYYPI
+449 LTAALGRRHYPI

-470 LMAAGLG
+470 LVASGLG
-477 VWGLSTLLP
+477 VWALSTCLP
-486 TLGTGLKFLLHFLF
+486 EMATGWRILVHFIF
-500 VLLYVGVAFI
+500 VLLYIAVAFV
-510 IFAIQKRRSVA
+510 IFAVQKRRSAA

>member
-1 MYPFINVYICIS
+1 M
-13 KPKFSD
+13 
-19 YFLLLQTNPTQVAN
+19 AN

-68 QSQYG
+68 QTQYG

-93 ETGCFRYASKEG
+93 ETGCFRFATKEG
-105 ADPGK
+105 ADPK
-110 VFSNAFVTV
+110 QVFSNAFVTV
-119 FGVCALF
+119 FGICSF
-126 FGATAL
+126 FFAGVAI

-139 AMGYPGFSKLI
+139 AMGYEGFSNMI

-172 EHKALKFAVIKTLK
+172 EHKALKFAVIKTVK
-186 ILTEVAVNLL
+186 ILTEVGVNLL

-205 AEGSWR
+205 AQGSSLWL
-211 WVTRLVSATPDF
+211 TRFVSATPDF

-239 LIAPELFRL
+239 LISPELFKL
-248 TFRLDRRLIRRLL
+248 TFRLDRTLVRRLL
-261 VYSLPLMVAG
+261 IYSLPLMVAG

-343 LNYFTAFCMFGFVI
+343 LNYFTAFCMFGFVV
-357 LMLFMDEIGL
+357 LMLFMNEIGL
-367 LLGRDFRV
+367 ILGKDFRV

-411 ITLAGLA
+411 ITLAGLV
-418 VTVVVNVIFMP
+418 VTIIVNMIFMP

-436 AWGHIASYLTMLL
+436 AWGHIASYLTMLV
-449 LTAALGRKYYPI
+449 LTAALGRRHYPI

-470 LMAAGLG
+470 LVASGLG
-477 VWGLSTLLP
+477 VWALSTCLP
-486 TLGTGLKFLLHFLF
+486 EMATGWRILVHFIF
-500 VLLYVGVAFI
+500 VLLYIAVAFV
-510 IFAIQKRRSVA
+510 IFAVQKRRSAA

>member
-1 MYPFINVYICIS
+1 M
-13 KPKFSD
+13 
-19 YFLLLQTNPTQVAN
+19 AN
-33 PIKQLA
+33 PLKQLA

-51 ARIIN
+51 ARVIN

-68 QSQYG
+68 QAQYG
-73 VVAEFMAYIA
+73 VVSEFMAYIA
-83 MLQVVLTLGL
+83 MLQVVLTLGM
-93 ETGCFRYASKEG
+93 ETGCFRYATKEG
-105 ADPGK
+105 ADPK
-110 VFSNAFVTV
+110 QVFSNAFVTV

-126 FGATAL
+126 LACMIVFA
-132 FSGDIAT
+132 GDIST
-139 AMGYPGFSKLI
+139 AMGYPGFSNMI
-150 VYCGLILL
+150 VYCGLILA

-186 ILTEVAVNLL
+186 ILTEVGVNLL

-205 AEGSWR
+205 AEGSCLWL
-211 WVTRLVSATPDF
+211 TRFVSATPDF

-234 LVCLV
+234 VVCLI
-239 LIAPELFRL
+239 LIFPELLKL
-248 TFRLDRRLIRRLL
+248 TFKLDKGLIHRLL
-261 VYSLPLMVAG
+261 VYSLPLMIAG

-285 RFINADPVNWRAD
+285 RFLNADPVNWRAD

-333 KGSKK
+333 KDSKK
-338 IYADV
+338 VYADV
-343 LNYFTAFCMFGFVI
+343 LNYFTAFCMFGFVA

-367 LLGRDFRV
+367 ILGKDFRE
-375 GLDITPIMLMA
+375 GLSITPIMLMA

-411 ITLAGLA
+411 ITLAGLV
-418 VTVVVNVIFMP
+418 VTVVVNILFMP

-436 AWGHIASYLTMLL
+436 AWGHIASYLTMLV
-449 LTAALGRKYYPI
+449 LTAALGRKHYPI

-470 LMAAGLG
+470 LVAAGLG
-477 VWGLSTLLP
+477 VWRLAALLP
-486 TLGTGLKFLLHFLF
+486 EMGLGLKILVHSVF
-500 VLLYVGVAFI
+500 VLLYIGVAFA
-510 IFAIQKRRSVA
+510 IFAVQKRRSVA

>member
-1 MYPFINVYICIS
+1 M
-13 KPKFSD
+13 
-19 YFLLLQTNPTQVAN
+19 AN

-68 QSQYG
+68 QAQYG
-73 VVAEFMAYIA
+73 VVSEFMAYIA
-83 MLQVVLTLGL
+83 MLQVVLTLGM
-93 ETGCFRYASKEG
+93 ETGCFRYATKAG
-105 ADPGK
+105 ADPK
-110 VFSNAFVTV
+110 QVFSNAFVTV

-126 FGATAL
+126 LACMIVFA
-132 FSGDIAT
+132 GDIST
-139 AMGYPGFSKLI
+139 AMGYPGFSNMI
-150 VYCGLILL
+150 VYCGLILA

-186 ILTEVAVNLL
+186 ILTEVGVNLL

-205 AEGSWR
+205 AEGSCLWL
-211 WVTRLVSATPDF
+211 TRFVSATPDF

-234 LVCLV
+234 VVCLI
-239 LIAPELFRL
+239 LIFPELLKL
-248 TFRLDRRLIRRLL
+248 TFKLDKGLIHRLL
-261 VYSLPLMVAG
+261 VYSLPLMIAG

-285 RFINADPVNWRAD
+285 RFLNADPVNWRAD

-333 KGSKK
+333 KDSKK
-338 IYADV
+338 VYAEV
-343 LNYFTAFCMFGFVI
+343 LNYFTAFCMFGFVA

-367 LLGRDFRV
+367 ILGKDFRE
-375 GLDITPIMLMA
+375 GLSITPIMLMA

-411 ITLAGLA
+411 ITLAGLV
-418 VTVVVNVIFMP
+418 VTVVVNILFMP

-436 AWGHIASYLTMLL
+436 AWGHIASYLTMLV
-449 LTAALGRKYYPI
+449 LTAALGRKHYPI

-470 LMAAGLG
+470 LVAAGLG
-477 VWGLSTLLP
+477 VWRLAALLP
-486 TLGTGLKFLLHFLF
+486 EMGLGLKILVHSAF
-500 VLLYVGVAFI
+500 VLLYIGVAFA
-510 IFAIQKRRSVA
+510 IFAVQKRRSVA

>member
-1 MYPFINVYICIS
+1 M
-13 KPKFSD
+13 
-19 YFLLLQTNPTQVAN
+19 LVAN
-33 PIKQLA
+33 PLKQLA

-68 QSQYG
+68 QSDYG
-73 VVAEFMAYIA
+73 VMSEFMAYIA

-93 ETGCFRYASKEG
+93 ETGCFRYATKEG

-126 FGATAL
+126 LAGMIA
-132 FSGDIAT
+132 FSGGIST
-139 AMGYPGFSKLI
+139 AMGYPGFDKLI
-150 VYCGLILL
+150 VYCGLILFL
-158 IDCTTAIL
+158 DCTTAIL

-172 EHKALKFAVIKTLK
+172 EHKALRFAVIKTVK
-186 ILTEVAVNLL
+186 ILTEVGVNLL

-205 AEGSWR
+205 AEGSCQWL
-211 WVTRLVSATPDF
+211 TRFVSATPDF

-234 LVCLV
+234 VVCLL
-239 LIAPELFRL
+239 LIAPEILKL
-248 TFRLDRRLIRRLL
+248 TFRLDRQLVRRLL
-261 VYSLPLMVAG
+261 VYSLPLMIAG

-277 DVLDRLLM
+277 DVLDRVLM

-333 KGSKK
+333 KGGKQ

-343 LNYFTAFCMFGFVI
+343 LNYFTAFCMAGFVLI
-357 LMLFMDEIGL
+357 MLFMDEIGL
-367 LLGRDFRV
+367 ILGRDFRV

-386 YVITGIL
+386 YIITGIL

-411 ITLAGLA
+411 ITLAGLV
-418 VTVVVNVIFMP
+418 VTIVVNLLFMP

-449 LTAALGRKYYPI
+449 LTALLGRKHYPI
-461 PYNWGVVLL
+461 PYDWGVVTLL
-470 LMAAGLG
+470 VAAGLG

-486 TLGTGLKFLLHFLF
+486 EMQLGLKIFVHVCF
-500 VLLYVGVAFI
+500 VLLYLAVALAIFI
-510 IFAIQKRRSVA
+510 VHKKRKTA

>member
-1 MYPFINVYICIS
+1 M
-13 KPKFSD
+13 
-19 YFLLLQTNPTQVAN
+19 AN

-73 VVAEFMAYIA
+73 VFSEFMAYIA

-105 ADPGK
+105 ADPRR

-119 FGVCALF
+119 FGICALF
-126 FGATAL
+126 LACLTVFSGGISTAL
-132 FSGDIAT
+132 
-139 AMGYPGFSKLI
+139 GYPGFDNLI
-150 VYCGLILL
+150 IYCGLILL

-172 EHKALKFAVIKTLK
+172 EHKALKFAVIKTVK
-186 ILTEVAVNLL
+186 ILTEVGVNLL

-205 AEGSWR
+205 AEGSCLWL
-211 WVTRLVSATPDF
+211 TRFVSATPDF
-223 TYPIFAILVSC
+223 TYPVFAILVSC
-234 LVCLV
+234 IVCLL
-239 LIAPELFRL
+239 LIAPELLKL
-248 TFRLDRRLIRRLL
+248 TFRLDRQLIRRLL

-277 DVLDRLLM
+277 DVLDRVLM

-333 KGSKK
+333 KGGKQ

-343 LNYFTAFCMFGFVI
+343 LNYFTAFCMFGFVA

-367 LLGRDFRV
+367 ILGKDFRV
-375 GLDITPIMLMA
+375 GLSITPIMLMA

-411 ITLAGLA
+411 ITLAGLVVTIA
-418 VTVVVNVIFMP
+418 VNLVFMP
-429 RYSYHAA
+429 RYSYRAA
-436 AWGHIASYLTMLL
+436 AWGHIASYLTMLV
-449 LTAALGRKYYPI
+449 LTALLGRRHYPI
-461 PYNWGVVLL
+461 PYDWGVVILL
-470 LMAAGLG
+470 VAAGLG
-477 VWGLSTLLP
+477 VWGLGTLLP
-486 TLGTGLKFLLHFLF
+486 EMGLWTKIFVHCAL
-500 VLLYVGVAFI
+500 VLLYIAIAFV
-510 IFAIQKRRSVA
+510 IFVVHKKKSAR